1 LGYLIT
7 FQTDGHDIEIIGWNG
22 PIIETREMARKVGL
36 LLGAVAFRITDLTT
50 GEEAYMEQRPFADDD
65 AAFWRRP
72 PGAG

>member
-1 LGYLIT
+1 MGYLIT